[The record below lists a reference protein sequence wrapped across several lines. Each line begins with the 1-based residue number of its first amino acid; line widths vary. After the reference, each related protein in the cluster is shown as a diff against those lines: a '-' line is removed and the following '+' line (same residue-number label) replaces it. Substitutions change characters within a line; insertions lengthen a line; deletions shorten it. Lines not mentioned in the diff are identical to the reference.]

1 MSEQASAGAVAMADP
16 SASAVVTP
24 DPPASA
30 AVTVAPPG
38 SPLPRDPAARF
49 DSLVESDL
57 LVEDISID
65 GMCGVY

>member
-1 MSEQASAGAVAMADP
+1 MSEQASAGAVVTPDLPAG
-16 SASAVVTP
+16 AVVTP

-30 AVTVAPPG
+30 AVTVGPPVAV
-38 SPLPRDPAARF
+38 LERDPAAPV
-49 DSLVESDL
+49 DALVESDL